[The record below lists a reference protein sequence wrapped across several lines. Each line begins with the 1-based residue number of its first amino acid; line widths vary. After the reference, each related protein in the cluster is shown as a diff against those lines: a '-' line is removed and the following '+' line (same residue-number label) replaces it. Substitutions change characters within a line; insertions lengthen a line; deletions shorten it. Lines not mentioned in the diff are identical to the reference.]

1 MDLHLCIICQKKK
14 TENLVDKP
22 EAHEKV
28 RVSIKQCSKYGNLQ
42 YTEAWNTLRFTSVQQ
57 LEDGRASWH
66 RLCYKDAVH
75 ARMLRRARERYE
87 RQLKGPNESRKKS
100 RPDSSVEIP
109 QQTRSKTSPYY
120 KNVSFF
126 CDGPPSYRKNLHNI
140 GTFSAGESLCSAIG
154 MSGNEKLSV
163 KLNTSIAPDDAH
175 SPDIKYHKNC
185 WAIHVSHVFMK
196 RNI

>member
-1 MDLHLCIICQKKK
+1 MDLHLCIICQKKT

-22 EAHEKV
+22 EAHEKN
-28 RVSIKQCSKYGNLQ
+28 RVSIKECSKYGNLQ

-57 LEDGRASWH
+57 FEDGRASWH
-66 RLCYKDAVH
+66 RLCYKDA
-75 ARMLRRARERYE
+75 E
-87 RQLKGPNESRKKS
+87 RQLKGPNVSRKKS

-140 GTFSAGESLCSAIG
+140 STFSAGESLCTAIG